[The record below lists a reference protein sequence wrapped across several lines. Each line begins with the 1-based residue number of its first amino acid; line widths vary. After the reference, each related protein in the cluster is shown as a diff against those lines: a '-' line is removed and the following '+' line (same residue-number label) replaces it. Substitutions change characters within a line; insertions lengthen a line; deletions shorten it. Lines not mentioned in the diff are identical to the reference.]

1 MGTGKVIKCKECGY
15 ELNILEG
22 VGLENNPV
30 QPQGNIKCP
39 QCGSEEFEDTDVVIL
54 WD

>member
-1 MGTGKVIKCKECGY
+1 MGTAKVVKCKECGY
-15 ELNILEG
+15 ELSILEG
-22 VGLENNPV
+22 VGFENKSAQDLE
-30 QPQGNIKCP
+30 NIKCP